1 MKCDIE
7 PRDMRVA
14 G

>member
-7 PRDMRVA
+7 FNEMWYWI
-14 G
+14 